1 MAINVADYLSGGTG
15 TNLTD
20 GYFSN
25 PVTTEESAPTFAGS
39 VFEGTDYSGGEG
51 SSIGGFFSSV
61 FGGASDVL
69 DSAGGTFSDYLNL
82 KSQYDSLK
90 TDNTASQQAYE
101 NNKQNVASS
110 SGGLK
115 VNNNTL
121 IYAGVAVVALYFV
134 MGD

>member
-25 PVTTEESAPTFAGS
+25 PVTTAEPSPTFAGT

-51 SSIGGFFSSV
+51 SSIGGFFDSV

-69 DSAGGTFSDYLNL
+69 NTAGGTFSDYLNL
-82 KSQYDSLK
+82 KNQYDSLK
-90 TDNTASQQAYE
+90 GDNTAVQQAYQD
-101 NNKQNVASS
+101 KQQNATSS
-110 SGGLK
+110 SSGLK

-121 IYAGVAVVALYFV
+121 IYAGVAAVALYFV